1 MSKTY
6 TPSILFPFHLDV
18 TLGTKYQFRPTRRKD
33 FCLCYCTKQN
43 EGICKVANRFQSEDN
58 LFQG

>member
-1 MSKTY
+1 MSKSC

-18 TLGTKYQFRPTRRKD
+18 ARGIKYQFRPTRRKD
-33 FCLCYCTKQN
+33 FCLCYYTKQN
-43 EGICKVANRFQSEDN
+43 EGICKVANLFQSEDN